1 MPALDRFTPATR
13 EWFEAAFGSPTP
25 AQELGWEA
33 IASGEHTLIH
43 APTGSGKTLAAFL
56 WALDRLFHE
65 DPPAEADRCRVLYV
79 SPLKALAHDVERN
92 LRSPLR
98 GIAHAA
104 ARRGEPLAAP
114 VTALRTGDTPAEERR
129 RMLKH
134 PPDILIT
141 TPESLYLM
149 LTSSA
154 AGLLKTVR
162 WVIVDEIHSI
172 AATKRGT
179 HLALTLERLEEVTA
193 VPPQR
198 IGLSATQRPLD
209 RIAAFLG
216 GGVLGPGGWEPR
228 PVRVVDAPRDKQL
241 DVEIVVPLEDMT
253 SPDTTDDEGHPSRS
267 IWPSLY
273 PALLEQ
279 LMAHRSTIMF
289 SNSRGIVERLAGA
302 LNDLAGTEIARAHH
316 GSLSREQRLIIEDA
330 LKSGELRCVV
340 ATSTL
345 ELGID
350 MDAVDLVILVESPG
364 TVARGLQRVGRAGHQ
379 VGAPSRA
386 KVFPKHRGDLLEA
399 TVLVDLMHQGRIE
412 ETVVPENP
420 LDVLAQQVVA
430 AVAVADHTAE
440 ALF

>member
-1 MPALDRFTPATR
+1 VPSLDRFTPATR
-13 EWFEAAFGSPTP
+13 EWFGAAFGTPTP

-43 APTGSGKTLAAFL
+43 APTGSGKTRRRSFG
-56 WALDRLFHE
+56 RSIGCSTRT
-65 DPPAEADRCRVLYV
+65 PADAERCRVLYV
-79 SPLKALAHDVERN
+79 SPLKALAHDIERN

-104 ARRGEPLAAP
+104 ARRGDALVAP
-114 VTALRTGDTPAEERR
+114 ETALRTGDTPAAERR

-154 AGLLKTVR
+154 AGVLETVR
-162 WVIVDEIHSI
+162 WVIIDEIHSI
-172 AATKRGT
+172 AATKRGA
-179 HLALTLERLEEVTA
+179 HLALSLERLEEVTT
-193 VPPQR
+193 VSPQR

-216 GGVLGPGGWEPR
+216 GGIVAPGGGWQPR
-228 PVRVVDAPRDKQL
+228 QVRVVDAPRDKEL
-241 DVEIVVPLEDMT
+241 DVEIVVPLENMT
-253 SPDTTDDEGHPSRS
+253 SPETTDAAGHPTRS

-279 LMAHRSTIMF
+279 VLAHRSTIVF
-289 SNSRGIVERLAGA
+289 SNSRGIVERLARS
-302 LNDLAGTEIARAHH
+302 LNDLAGNEVARAHH

-345 ELGID
+345 ELGSTW
-350 MDAVDLVILVESPG
+350 MRS
-364 TVARGLQRVGRAGHQ
+364 TW
-379 VGAPSRA
+379 
-386 KVFPKHRGDLLEA
+386 
-399 TVLVDLMHQGRIE
+399 
-412 ETVVPENP
+412 
-420 LDVLAQQVVA
+420 
-430 AVAVADHTAE
+430 
-440 ALF
+440 